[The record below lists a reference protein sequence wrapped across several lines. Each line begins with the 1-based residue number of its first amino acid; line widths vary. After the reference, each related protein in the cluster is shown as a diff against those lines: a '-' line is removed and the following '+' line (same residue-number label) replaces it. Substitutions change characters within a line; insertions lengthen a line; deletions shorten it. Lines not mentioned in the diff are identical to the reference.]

1 MKKQT
6 MMSPREINN
15 ATFNIRQIEKALGH
29 PIPPGYFDA
38 TNYSDRFLTSGEAF
52 TIAHDIKEMEKARRF
67 DHPSHNT
74 PNLQG
79 SGSSSGI
86 EILIFILYLVIG
98 GIICLF
104 KG

>member
-1 MKKQT
+1 MNKRT

-15 ATFNIRQIEKALGH
+15 ATYNIRQVEKALGH

-67 DHPSHNT
+67 DHPRHST
-74 PNLQG
+74 PSSQS
-79 SGSSSGI
+79 SGSSSGF
-86 EILIFILYLVIG
+86 ELLIFILYIVIG
-98 GIICLF
+98 GIVCLI